1 MAAVCRNCG
10 DLLPYSKVLCRKCG
24 HFTPNDGGSLI
35 GSVSKAK
42 TTTLDQVAAETVARA
57 TVGEPWDECWG
68 GGGIVWAS
76 STLVGGPPGSGKTT
90 GMIQILSKLAELT
103 GRRSYMLSAEQSPGD
118 IRITAERLCIPN
130 IDRFRVLS
138 EFGVGADVD
147 EELLKEDPPAA
158 FLVDSVSALVGKDAH
173 AGIAIAK
180 TYKKLAIKHKAPAFI
195 ICHMTKEHDFAGLM
209 ALQHE
214 VDTLVT
220 IFPEDDGSR
229 HMKPWKNRFGPT
241 HGEYKLIMTPRG
253 LVGAPKKQDK
263 KARHLHLVPDLIDE
277 APEPLPRVRQ
287 VKKESPDSI
296 EVGGQKLVKKVKKD
310 KKDDRAKAIEGEA
323 LKKKRPAMPKVKK
336 AKPKVKPEKK
346 PGKKSKPKTEP
357 KAKLKSKGKARK

>member
-253 LVGAPKKQDK
+253 LVAAPKKGEKQQ
-263 KARHLHLVPDLIDE
+263 RHLRLVAPIEEEQE
-277 APEPLPRVRQ
+277 APRVRRAQ
-287 VKKESPDSI
+287 VAVPDAI
-296 EVGGQKLVKKVKKD
+296 HVDGQKLVRRKA

-323 LKKKRPAMPKVKK
+323 LKKKRPAMPKVITSKVKSEKARAKK
-336 AKPKVKPEKK
+336 AKPKVK
-346 PGKKSKPKTEP
+346 GD
-357 KAKLKSKGKARK
+357 KAKAKRKARK